1 MPLYEYQCAN
11 CGPFTELRAMKDRNA
26 PADCPSC
33 AQAGERMISL
43 PSLRQVSA
51 ATRQAH
57 SRNERSAHEPRLV
70 RRESAPSP
78 AGHGHGPGC
87 GHAGHGIGGG
97 RPWMLGH

>member
-1 MPLYEYQCAN
+1 MPLYEYQCVS

-26 PADCPSC
+26 LANCPGC
-33 AQAGERMISL
+33 AQAGERLISL
-43 PSLRQVSA
+43 PGLRQVSA

-70 RRESAPSP
+70 RRESAPSA
-78 AGHGHGPGC
+78 AGHTHGPGC
-87 GHAGHGIGGG
+87 GHAGHGVGGG